1 MPSRDF
7 GHGNDTSAPQSGGS
21 GGNRSLVLKLAG
33 PRICGAP
40 RVMVR
45 WPAVLRGSALRG
57 PHRARRDGVPRRL
70 APESLAEKELS
81 DFSPLWFLRGLRFY
95 EGATTCLGLKSPG
108 LSICVTACVMQ
119 ATRRMP
125 NGACSFHCCLRH
137 GEWDVRERWICAR
150 W

>member
-1 MPSRDF
+1 MMRPQTRRSR
-7 GHGNDTSAPQSGGS
+7 
-21 GGNRSLVLKLAG
+21 RSVIWSRRMELSL
-33 PRICGAP
+33 
-40 RVMVR
+40 
-45 WPAVLRGSALRG
+45 PAVISVGVTLALSR
-57 PHRARRDGVPRRL
+57 HRLDSVYPQ
-70 APESLAEKELS
+70 SLAEKELS

-125 NGACSFHCCLRH
+125 NGACSLHCCLRH

>member
-1 MPSRDF
+1 MLCL
-7 GHGNDTSAPQSGGS
+7 G
-21 GGNRSLVLKLAG
+21 LI
-33 PRICGAP
+33 PRFQGDPPPPGEIFP
-40 RVMVR
+40 FFV
-45 WPAVLRGSALRG
+45 
-57 PHRARRDGVPRRL
+57 
-70 APESLAEKELS
+70 PESLAEKELS